1 MTHPNLVLGGAAIG
15 SSYRTVDAVSELLA
29 ALKKHGIS
37 HIDSAARYPPTD
49 PGRSEQLLGQA
60 EAAEAGFVID
70 TKIETAGDGRGTLTA
85 AAIEK
90 SLKASFDRLQVKN
103 VWRSLQTV

>member
-1 MTHPNLVLGGAAIG
+1 MTQPNLVLGGAAIG
-15 SSYRTVDAVSELLA
+15 SSYQTSDAVSELLV

-60 EAAEAGFVID
+60 KAAEAGFIID
-70 TKIETAGDGRGTLTA
+70 TKIDTEGDGSGTLTA
-85 AAIEK
+85 AAIAN
-90 SLKASFDRLQVKN
+90 SLEASFNRLQVKK
-103 VWRSLQTV
+103 VW